1 MYDESYYHFQADKS
15 RQIVRECCPAGT
27 KLLDSGQCNLVR
39 IRTKSGIRT
48 WLVTLHASDCPIKVP
63 LLKVQNSHTSEAL
76 AVFGRHK
83 KCFAFFKARMGV
95 ILPNLKFPYHQK
107 LAFLSSPR
115 LVYRLLFMRKT
126 TFNTRSDVNFKVLLG
141 CDSLSP

>member
-1 MYDESYYHFQADKS
+1 M
-15 RQIVRECCPAGT
+15 P
-27 KLLDSGQCNLVR
+27 QCENFVKGASQK
-39 IRTKSGIRT
+39 IRTFKVPNFRPFLAIWSGSGPSLEFGHG
-48 WLVTLHASDCPIKVP
+48 WSHCMLVTVQLKFLFLKFKILIRPRPWQYLGGIKNV
-63 LLKVQNSHTSEAL
+63 LLFLKL
-76 AVFGRHK
+76 GW
-83 KCFAFFKARMGV
+83 GV